1 MKIFKSHPLMSFLK
15 GYLVDSPQPSDITYS
30 WNFGSL
36 LGFCLFLQIVIGAR
50 FAMHYNSSILQ
61 AYNLLDY
68 IIKDLNGYLVYY
80 LNANTASAFFFII
93 YLCWKL
99 DFIQNSKNF
108 FSFILF
114 WFKFGLNYLHLYFFL
129 YYISLGFCG
138 RIFFLHG
145 FMYIVYIYS

>member
-36 LGFCLFLQIVIGAR
+36 LGFCLVLQIVIGAR

-80 LNANTASAFFFII
+80 LNANTASAFFF
-93 YLCWKL
+93 LL
-99 DFIQNSKNF
+99 FIFAEN
-108 FSFILF
+108 
-114 WFKFGLNYLHLYFFL
+114 
-129 YYISLGFCG
+129 
-138 RIFFLHG
+138 
-145 FMYIVYIYS
+145 

>member
-36 LGFCLFLQIVIGAR
+36 LGFCLVLQIVIGAR

-80 LNANTASAFFFII
+80 LNANTASAFFFY
-93 YLCWKL
+93 YLSLLKTRLYTKL
-99 DFIQNSKNF
+99 
-108 FSFILF
+108 
-114 WFKFGLNYLHLYFFL
+114 
-129 YYISLGFCG
+129 
-138 RIFFLHG
+138 
-145 FMYIVYIYS
+145 